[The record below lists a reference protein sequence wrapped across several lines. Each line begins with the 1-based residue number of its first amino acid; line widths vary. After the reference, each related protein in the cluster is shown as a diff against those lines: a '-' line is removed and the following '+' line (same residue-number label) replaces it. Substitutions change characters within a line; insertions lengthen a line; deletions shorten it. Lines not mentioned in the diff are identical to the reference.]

1 MIALLKEMLEKLY
14 SVSLCLS
21 SSFNFSRGD
30 DKKGEIEVGEML
42 CYFLNSTPPHSTFHV
57 LLFFQEVIIGKV
69 KYK

>member
-1 MIALLKEMLEKLY
+1 MLEKLY
-14 SVSLCLS
+14 SVSLYLS

-57 LLFFQEVIIGKV
+57 LLYFQEVIIGKV